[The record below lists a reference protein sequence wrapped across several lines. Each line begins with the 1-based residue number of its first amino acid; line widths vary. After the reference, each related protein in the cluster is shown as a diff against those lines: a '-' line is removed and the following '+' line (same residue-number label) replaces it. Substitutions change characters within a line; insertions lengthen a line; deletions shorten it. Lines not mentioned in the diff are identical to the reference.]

1 VFPPYFVAGAIFSGF
16 AMVLVLA
23 ILLRGAYRLEQ
34 FITDDHLDVMG
45 KILLATSLLTSYGYL
60 SEQFMAWYGGDR
72 PEAQQYL
79 SRLIG
84 FGQYAVIAWLICF
97 CNVLAPQILWFRRAR
112 RSQRTLL
119 VVSLIVLVGMWFE
132 RFLIIVNSLARDFL
146 PSSWGMFKPTLWD
159 YLTFF
164 GSIGLFIVLFML
176 FIRLLPMI
184 SISEMRALLP
194 GAHGHEE
201 GR

>member
-1 VFPPYFVAGAIFSGF
+1 MREHGFVGGGVAAPVGH
-16 AMVLVLA
+16 
-23 ILLRGAYRLEQ
+23 EQ
-34 FITDDHLDVMG
+34 CRTV
-45 KILLATSLLTSYGYL
+45 
-60 SEQFMAWYGGDR
+60 
-72 PEAQQYL
+72 
-79 SRLIG
+79 
-84 FGQYAVIAWLICF
+84 GQAEYKPAKSKGSDG
-97 CNVLAPQILWFRRAR
+97 APQSAAR

-146 PSSWGMFKPTLWD
+146 PSAWGMFKPTLWD